1 MGQCASHDDDT
12 HPPRPTR
19 VSTSSADGNKP
30 PAKHGGA
37 ASGSSNRKRGP
48 LPPSLDSSRRL
59 SPPGQGAKQKQ
70 LQARVVEGPAEPPEG
85 WRDWHPGFTAK
96 YCVKGGMASSTAGS
110 HGHVWRAT
118 PTDGIPL
125 NSSSVFG
132 LSVKP
137 PRDVA
142 VRITR
147 RCESTDGQWAAAAR
161 EVETMRVVH
170 HPNIVGFRDAFVADD
185 CSVAVMEMCS
195 GGPVLCSETGRFQI
209 YTEGAVMRLVA
220 NALSGLAHLHGK
232 GICHRNLN
240 PANLLLKSTL
250 KRHEL
255 ALLEKAKRKLSETD
269 EPAESSPLTADTP
282 VYAAIASCSK
292 DNSAYSSLSSLRE
305 EGMANAL
312 GEDSIVSHLS
322 SCIAIGGLGCAAA
335 VPDGPGTLEGVEG
348 LVCDER
354 YAAPELLLLLLQR
367 DGYSGLAD
375 VVDTLEFNT
384 CGHCA
389 DTGADGFRR
398 PRAPTPGYGT
408 GCDVW
413 TLGMV
418 AFVLLTGRHPLLT
431 GREGPASRAAISQAV
446 LGKEIEFF
454 ELTLQG
460 VSLDAQEFV
469 EACLQRDSAQ
479 RPSAAQLL
487 KHPWLKPAEP
497 PALADDG
504 PQSVVLPCP
513 PTKRVSSHSL
523 SASTARSGLQSRTT
537 SIRKCCSDIV
547 WDEESLHTSKDVV
560 MTVES
565 ALDPREPRDAPL
577 IERLTDDLN
586 VLHPSNV
593 WLVYDDCRAGLKD
606 YINELEEFQSHHIKL
621 SIGSSGFL
629 VIGLPG
635 NAEKKARRED
645 GVSLGAGG
653 REVEVLE
660 CTLPGRAANQ
670 IAATAKNIGGLGC
683 VWLMDTLTD
692 CASDRKWVVILG
704 TPEGRSEINSECAS
718 VIVRY
723 KNRVAHCYG
732 FLTKSLRQSVKHF

>member
-37 ASGSSNRKRGP
+37 AGGSSSRKRAH
-48 LPPSLDSSRRL
+48 LPPPLESTSRRL
-59 SPPGQGAKQKQ
+59 SPPGQGVKQKQ
-70 LQARVVEGPAEPPEG
+70 LQARVVEGPAGPPEG

-118 PTDGIPL
+118 PTEPSPTLPL
-125 NSSSVFG
+125 SGSVFG
-132 LSVKP
+132 LSAKP

-161 EVETMRVVH
+161 EVETMRLVH

-269 EPAESSPLTADTP
+269 EPAESSPLASDTP

-305 EGMANAL
+305 EGVADAL

-354 YAAPELLLLLLQR
+354 YAAPELLLLLLER
-367 DGYSGLAD
+367 DGCSVLAE
-375 VVDTLEFNT
+375 VAEMANT
-384 CGHCA
+384 SIM
-389 DTGADGFRR
+389 RK
-398 PRAPTPGYGT
+398 PPTPGYGT

-418 AFVLLTGRHPLLT
+418 AFVLLTGRHPLLS
-431 GREGPASRAAISQAV
+431 GREGPESRAAIVEAV
-446 LGKEIEFF
+446 LTKDIEFF

-469 EACLQRDSAQ
+469 EACLHRDSAR

-504 PQSVVLPCP
+504 SQSVVLPCP

-523 SASTARSGLQSRTT
+523 NASTARSGLQSRTT

-653 REVEVLE
+653 RGVEVLE
-660 CTLPGRAANQ
+660 CTLPGRAAEQ
-670 IAATAKNIGGLGC
+670 IAVTAKNVGGLGC

-732 FLTKSLRQSVKHF
+732 FLTKSLRQSLKHF